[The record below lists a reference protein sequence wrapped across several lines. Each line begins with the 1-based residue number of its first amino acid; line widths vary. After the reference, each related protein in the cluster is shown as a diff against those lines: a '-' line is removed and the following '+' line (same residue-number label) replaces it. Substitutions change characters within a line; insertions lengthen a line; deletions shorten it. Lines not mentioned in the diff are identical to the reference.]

1 MNTSACA
8 LQFPGGPA
16 WQAQDRTPSGLANE
30 PSGSG
35 KRSTMAIRRADQRT
49 ASRWLAES
57 VAIHSPDMPG
67 RVIDG
72 KAIRDSVLG
81 ELAAGVESAIRK
93 GVRPGL
99 AAVLVGEDPASRI
112 YVRNKIRACD
122 RIGAFSETIRL
133 PAGTAT
139 EDLLALVNELNGR
152 SDIHG
157 ILVQLPLP
165 AHIDSGRV
173 LAAVSPDKDVDGFH
187 PVNVGRLASG
197 QPCLAPC
204 TPRGLIEILKRSEI
218 PIAGR
223 WAVVVGRSNIVGKP
237 AALLLLAEHAT
248 VTVCHSRTRDLPSV
262 CRQADI
268 LVAAVGRPGL
278 LTREHIREGAVVL
291 DVGMN
296 RIADEATAGRLLA
309 HAPARLRRF
318 RRTGSALVGD
328 VHPGDVREV
337 ASAYTPVPG
346 GVGPLTI
353 AMLMSNTLAAA
364 THRLRGDGPS
374 VA

>member
-1 MNTSACA
+1 MSA
-8 LQFPGGPA
+8 
-16 WQAQDRTPSGLANE
+16 
-30 PSGSG
+30 
-35 KRSTMAIRRADQRT
+35 
-49 ASRWLAES
+49 
-57 VAIHSPDMPG
+57 
-67 RVIDG
+67 RVLDG
-72 KAIRDSVLG
+72 NAIRDSVLA
-81 ELAAGVESAIRK
+81 ELASGVERAVGQ

-99 AAVLVGEDPASRI
+99 AAVLVGDDPASRI

-133 PAGTAT
+133 PADTST
-139 EDLLALVNELNGR
+139 EGLLCVVGELNR
-152 SDIHG
+152 RDDIDG

-165 AHIDSGRV
+165 SHVDSGRV
-173 LAAVSPDKDVDGFH
+173 LAAVSPQKDVDGFH

-218 PIAGR
+218 PISGR
-223 WAVVVGRSNIVGKP
+223 RAVVVGRSNIVGKP

-248 VTVCHSRTRDLPSV
+248 VTICHSRTPDLPAV

-268 LVAAVGRPGL
+268 LVAAAGRPAM
-278 LTREHIREGAVVL
+278 LTRAHIREGAVVL
-291 DVGMN
+291 DVGIN
-296 RIADEATAGRLLA
+296 RLVDEAQVERLLS
-309 HAPARLRRF
+309 HAPERLSRF
-318 RRTGSALVGD
+318 RKTGRVLVGD

-353 AMLMSNTLAAA
+353 AMLMSNTLEAARR
-364 THRLRGDGPS
+364 RLPGDGRE
-374 VA
+374 AA

>member
-1 MNTSACA
+1 MSA
-8 LQFPGGPA
+8 
-16 WQAQDRTPSGLANE
+16 
-30 PSGSG
+30 
-35 KRSTMAIRRADQRT
+35 
-49 ASRWLAES
+49 
-57 VAIHSPDMPG
+57 

-72 KAIRDSVLG
+72 NAIRDRVLA
-81 ELAAGVESAIRK
+81 ELASGVERAVGQ

-99 AAVLVGEDPASRI
+99 AAVLVGDDPASRI

-133 PAGTAT
+133 PADTSTDGLLSVVG
-139 EDLLALVNELNGR
+139 DLNARDEI
-152 SDIHG
+152 DG

-165 AHIDSGRV
+165 PHIDSGRV
-173 LAAVSPDKDVDGFH
+173 LAAVSPEKDVDGFH

-204 TPRGLIEILKRSEI
+204 TPRGLIEILKRSGI

-223 WAVVVGRSNIVGKP
+223 RAVVVGRSNIVGKP
-237 AALLLLAEHAT
+237 AALLLLSEHAT
-248 VTVCHSRTRDLPSV
+248 VTICHSKTPDLPGV

-268 LVAAVGRPGL
+268 LVAAAGRPAM
-278 LTREHIREGAVVL
+278 LTREYIRHGAVVL
-291 DVGMN
+291 DVGIN
-296 RIADEATAGRLLA
+296 RLVDEAEVSRLLS
-309 HAPARLRRF
+309 HAPERLSRF
-318 RRTGSALVGD
+318 RKAGSALVGD

-353 AMLMSNTLAAA
+353 AMLMSNTLEAARR
-364 THRLRGDGPS
+364 RLSGDGR
-374 VA
+374 